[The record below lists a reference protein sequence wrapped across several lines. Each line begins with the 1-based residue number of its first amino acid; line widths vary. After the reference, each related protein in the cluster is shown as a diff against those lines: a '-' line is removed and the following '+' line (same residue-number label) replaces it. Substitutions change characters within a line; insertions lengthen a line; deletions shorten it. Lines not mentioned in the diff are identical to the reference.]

1 MSQNTSF
8 WRSPVFFGVI
18 VIGAI
23 IFIVTLRLSYMLQI
37 FSFNSEANDPT
48 IPAKHVVFTST
59 LKTPKRFDFIAF
71 RNTSQP
77 DSSVWLFRLCGLPG
91 DKLDMRDGDL
101 YVNNRLVDS
110 MFTLSHGFVVNP
122 KDTASM
128 HLDTTEIV
136 KIDSDQIL
144 ITYPDKLMQN
154 RGIPY
159 HRYIV
164 PQDRIDTYL
173 QKVFNQPWNT
183 DHFGPLTV
191 PKGFYFLLGDNR
203 SNAMDSRYIGFVSE
217 KEFKGTVLNY

>member
-1 MSQNTSF
+1 MGQPNSF

-23 IFIVTLRLSYMLQI
+23 ILMIVLRLSYMLQI
-37 FSFNSEANDPT
+37 FSFDSGANDPT
-48 IPAKHVVFTST
+48 IPARHVVFTST
-59 LKTPKRFDFIAF
+59 LKQPRRFNFIAF
-71 RNTSQP
+71 RNTSQQ
-77 DSSVWLFRLCGLPG
+77 DSSVWLFRLCGMPG
-91 DKLDMRDGDL
+91 DTLEMRNGDL

-110 MFTLSHGFVVNP
+110 MFTLSHSFVVDP

-128 HLDTTEIV
+128 NLDTSEVV
-136 KIDSDQIL
+136 KIDSDQVL
-144 ITYPDKLMQN
+144 ITYSDKLMQK

-183 DHFGPLTV
+183 DHFGPLAV
-191 PKGFYFLLGDNR
+191 PKDSYFLLGDNR
-203 SNAMDSRYIGFVSE
+203 SNAMDSRYIGFIP
-217 KEFKGTVLNY
+217 KKDFKGTVLNY